1 MRARWLIVPD
11 LSLGA
16 TRRFLLKARSGGPST
31 VLVPAG
37 GDLVVMEGHWQRD
50 WRNVVPKQTKPTGM
64 RVSLNSQST
73 LQMTPEPR

>member
-1 MRARWLIVPD
+1 
-11 LSLGA
+11 
-16 TRRFLLKARSGGPST
+16 
-31 VLVPAG
+31 
-37 GDLVVMEGHWQRD
+37 MEGHWQRD